1 MKFVLESTWPLPKK
15 NFKSIAYMTTAGQTS
30 STLTLQNPFRLVH
43 QQTTWKGSMAIAT
56 PMYYGL
62 PLESETPFGS
72 GVASHLRLPQSKIN

>member
-1 MKFVLESTWPLPKK
+1 MA
-15 NFKSIAYMTTAGQTS
+15 IAEKEFQIYS
-30 STLTLQNPFRLVH
+30 LYDSRPDFFHLTLQNPFGLVH